1 MNGKKKRSCHCLSL
15 LHHFVFHSLLFIFLI
30 ASGVQPVSA
39 QTNTSLSADEF
50 EKAIHKDSVQVLDVR
65 TAGEYKAG
73 HIKNSL
79 LADWKDEAEFS
90 RRIGF
95 IDKQKP
101 VYVYCLGGGRSAAA
115 AAKMRTMG
123 YQHVYE
129 LQGGINA
136 WKAGNK
142 NVEGRGNEKQM
153 SPAELNKAITADK
166 FVLVDFGAE
175 WCPPCK
181 KMEPVLKGLQ
191 KNNPNKFT
199 LIKVDGGK
207 DEEVLKQYNLKVSK
221 VFSILRFRDLEFYN
235 FLKEQNIEIISLF
248 ELNDFEM

>member
-1 MNGKKKRSCHCLSL
+1 MKYLFRL
-15 LHHFVFHSLLFIFLI
+15 LYLFFI
-30 ASGVQPVSA
+30 AFGVQSA
-39 QTNTSLSADEF
+39 GAQNNTSLAADEF
-50 EKAIHKDSVQVLDVR
+50 EKAIQKDSVQLLDVR
-65 TAGEYKAG
+65 TAGEYKDG

-115 AAKMRTMG
+115 AVKMRAMG

-142 NVEGRGNEKQM
+142 NVEGRSNEKQM
-153 SPAELNKAITADK
+153 SLSEFNTAINTGK

-181 KMEPVLKGLQ
+181 KMEPVLKSLQ
-191 KNNPNKFT
+191 TNNPNKFT
-199 LIKVDGGK
+199 LVKVDGGR
-207 DEEVLKQYNLKVSK
+207 DEEILKKYDVTALP
-221 VFSILRFRDLEFYN
+221 VFILFKNGLQVWRKDGIAEEKEIADLFR
-235 FLKEQNIEIISLF
+235 
-248 ELNDFEM
+248 